1 MSGGG
6 KETPRQ
12 AMIGMMYLFYTAL
25 LALNVSAEI
34 LTAFTLVDGSLRKTN
49 TITEGVIEGT
59 QTEFAK
65 AMTNNPNGVK
75 KYNDLANEVV
85 AAADKAY
92 KEIQHYKL
100 ALVGTL
106 EGVYGDNDYTAPYSE
121 ASDAKDQEIEKSL
134 RDKWA
139 ADKPEAADPNL
150 VDIDDLVSKKDDNN
164 VGGEIFITNGQG
176 KVVAKSREDY
186 KNTLIDIVGRGTD
199 NSEVSQKA
207 KESLVASLN
216 ELLSTARMKS
226 ESDDIDSVDWD
237 VSNFEHLP
245 AAGVLTLM
253 TKMQADVRNTESSVL
268 SYLLSQIGKTDM
280 KFNAIR
286 AVVSPTTSSYVLVG
300 EPYKADIFVAAY
312 DSTQDPEI
320 LVGGSPLKVEK
331 GVGKYTGSTGAVG
344 VKSFGGVIKL
354 KNKTTGELKEYP
366 FKGEYEVG
374 QSSLSVSPTK
384 MNVLYIGVPNPLEVT
399 ASGYN
404 PEKLHVSISQ
414 GSVNKAGGQAGAYSA
429 LVKTPGT
436 AKVTVTAT
444 VDGQTKNL
452 GTREF
457 RVKRV
462 PDPRASIT
470 TKDAWGKGGTVSKS
484 LLAASAGVKA
494 DLENFDFDMKFVI
507 VGFKVSATIKGF
519 VQDATSTSAAFTSQ
533 QKNIIN
539 QAPAG
544 SKIYIEDI
552 KAKGPDG
559 SVRDLGAIVLKLK

>member
-49 TITEGVIEGT
+49 TITEGVIEST

-65 AMTNNPNGVK
+65 AMINNPAGTK
-75 KYNDLANEVV
+75 KYNDLAVEVA

-121 ASDAKDQEIEKSL
+121 ASDAKDQEIEKAL

-164 VGGEIFITNGQG
+164 VGGEIFITKGQG
-176 KVVAKSREDY
+176 KVIAAGREGY
-186 KNTLIDIVGRGTD
+186 KNTLIDIVNKGTD

-207 KESLVASLN
+207 KQSLIASLN

-268 SYLLSQIGKTDM
+268 SYLISQIGKTDM

-286 AVVSPTTSSYVLVG
+286 AVVSPTTSSYVLVN
-300 EPYKADIFVAAY
+300 EPYKADVFIAAY
-312 DSTQDPEI
+312 DSAQNPDI

-331 GVGKYTGSTGAVG
+331 GVGKYTGNTSSVG
-344 VKSFGGVIKL
+344 VKTFSGVIKL
-354 KNKTTGELKEYP
+354 KNNSTGEIKEYP
-366 FKGEYEVG
+366 FKSEYEVG

-404 PEKLHVSISQ
+404 SEKLHVTISQ
-414 GSVNKAGGQAGAYSA
+414 GSVSKGTAAGAYSA

-462 PDPRASIT
+462 PDPRASVT
-470 TKDAWGKGGTVSKS
+470 TREAWGKGGTVSKAM
-484 LLAASAGVKA
+484 LAASAGVKA
-494 DLENFDFDMKFVI
+494 ELENFDFDMKFQI
-507 VGFKVSATIKGF
+507 TGFKVSATIKGF
-519 VQDATSTSAAFTSQ
+519 VQDATSTGPAFTAQ
-533 QKNIIN
+533 QKTIIN

-544 SKIYIEDI
+544 SKLYIEDI

-559 SVRDLGAIVLKLK
+559 SLRDLGAIVLKLK

>member
-65 AMTNNPNGVK
+65 AMINNPAGTK
-75 KYNDLANEVV
+75 KYNDLAVEVA

-121 ASDAKDQEIEKSL
+121 ASDAKDQEIEKAL
-134 RDKWA
+134 RDKWV

-164 VGGEIFITNGQG
+164 VGGEIFITKGQG
-176 KVVAKSREDY
+176 KVIAAGREGY
-186 KNTLIDIVGRGTD
+186 KNTLIDIVNKGTD

-207 KESLVASLN
+207 KQSLIASLN

-268 SYLLSQIGKTDM
+268 SYLISQIGKTDM

-286 AVVSPTTSSYVLVG
+286 AVVSPTTSSYVLVN
-300 EPYKADIFVAAY
+300 EPYKADVFIAAY
-312 DSTQDPEI
+312 DSAQNPDI

-331 GVGKYTGSTGAVG
+331 GVGKYTGNTSSVG
-344 VKSFGGVIKL
+344 VKTFSGVIKL
-354 KNKTTGELKEYP
+354 KNNSTGEIKEYP
-366 FKGEYEVG
+366 FKSEYEVG

-404 PEKLHVSISQ
+404 SEKLHVTISQ
-414 GSVNKAGGQAGAYSA
+414 GSVSKGTAAGAYSA

-462 PDPRASIT
+462 PDPRASVT
-470 TKDAWGKGGTVSKS
+470 TKEAWGKGGTVSKAM
-484 LLAASAGVKA
+484 LAASAGVKA
-494 DLENFDFDMKFVI
+494 ELENFDFDMKFQI
-507 VGFKVSATIKGF
+507 TGFKVSATIKGF
-519 VQDATSTSAAFTSQ
+519 VQDATSTGPAFTAQ
-533 QKNIIN
+533 QKTIIN

-544 SKIYIEDI
+544 SKLYIEEI

-559 SVRDLGAIVLKLK
+559 SLRDLGAIVLKLK

>member
-65 AMTNNPNGVK
+65 AMINNPAGTK
-75 KYNDLANEVV
+75 KYNDLAVAV
-85 AAADKAY
+85 AAAADKAY

-121 ASDAKDQEIEKSL
+121 ASDAKDQEIEKAL
-134 RDKWA
+134 RDKWV

-164 VGGEIFITNGQG
+164 VGGEIFITKGQG
-176 KVVAKSREDY
+176 KVIAAGREGY
-186 KNTLIDIVGRGTD
+186 KNTLIDIVNKGTD
-199 NSEVSQKA
+199 NSEASQKA
-207 KESLVASLN
+207 KQSLIASLN

-268 SYLLSQIGKTDM
+268 SYLISQIGKTDM

-286 AVVSPTTSSYVLVG
+286 AVVSPTTSSYVLVN
-300 EPYKADIFVAAY
+300 EPYKADVFIAAY
-312 DSTQDPEI
+312 DSAQNPDI

-331 GVGKYTGSTGAVG
+331 GVGKYTGNTSSVG
-344 VKSFGGVIKL
+344 VKTFSGVIKL
-354 KNKTTGELKEYP
+354 KNNSTGEIKEYP
-366 FKGEYEVG
+366 FKSEYEVG

-404 PEKLHVSISQ
+404 SEKLHVTISQ
-414 GSVNKAGGQAGAYSA
+414 GSVSKGTAAGAYSA

-462 PDPRASIT
+462 PDPRASVT
-470 TKDAWGKGGTVSKS
+470 TKEAWGKGGTVSKAM
-484 LLAASAGVKA
+484 LAASAGVKA
-494 DLENFDFDMKFVI
+494 ELENFDFDMKFQI
-507 VGFKVSATIKGF
+507 TGFKVSATIKGF
-519 VQDATSTSAAFTSQ
+519 VQDATSTGPAFTAQ
-533 QKNIIN
+533 QKTIIN

-544 SKIYIEDI
+544 SKLYIEEI

-559 SVRDLGAIVLKLK
+559 SLRDLGAIVLKLK

>member
-65 AMTNNPNGVK
+65 AMINNPAGTK
-75 KYNDLANEVV
+75 KYNDLAVEVA

-106 EGVYGDNDYTAPYSE
+106 EGVYGDNDYTAPYSK
-121 ASDAKDQEIEKSL
+121 ASDAKDQEIEKAL

-164 VGGEIFITNGQG
+164 VGGEIFITKGQG
-176 KVVAKSREDY
+176 KVIAAGREGY
-186 KNTLIDIVGRGTD
+186 KNTLIDIVNKGTD
-199 NSEVSQKA
+199 NSEASQKA
-207 KESLVASLN
+207 KQSLIASLN

-268 SYLLSQIGKTDM
+268 SYLIGQIGKTDM

-286 AVVSPTTSSYVLVG
+286 AVVSPTTSSYVLVN
-300 EPYKADIFVAAY
+300 EPYKADVFIAAY
-312 DSTQDPEI
+312 DSAQNPDI

-331 GVGKYTGSTGAVG
+331 GVGKYTGNTSSVG
-344 VKSFGGVIKL
+344 VKTFSGVIKL
-354 KNKTTGELKEYP
+354 KNNSTGEIKEYP
-366 FKGEYEVG
+366 FKSEYEVG

-404 PEKLHVSISQ
+404 SEKLHVTISQ
-414 GSVNKAGGQAGAYSA
+414 GSVSKGTAAGAYSA

-462 PDPRASIT
+462 PDPRASVT
-470 TKDAWGKGGTVSKS
+470 TKEAWGKGGTVSKAM
-484 LLAASAGVKA
+484 LAASAGVKA
-494 DLENFDFDMKFVI
+494 ELENFDFDMKFQI
-507 VGFKVSATIKGF
+507 TGFKVSATIKGF
-519 VQDATSTSAAFTSQ
+519 VQDATSTGPAFTAQ
-533 QKNIIN
+533 QKTIIN

-544 SKIYIEDI
+544 SKLYIEEI

-559 SVRDLGAIVLKLK
+559 SLRDLGAIVLKLK

>member
-1 MSGGG
+1 
-6 KETPRQ
+6 
-12 AMIGMMYLFYTAL
+12 MIGMMYLFYTAL

-65 AMTNNPNGVK
+65 AMINNPAGTK
-75 KYNDLANEVV
+75 KYNDLAVEVA

-121 ASDAKDQEIEKSL
+121 ASDAKDQEIEKAL

-164 VGGEIFITNGQG
+164 VGGEIFITKGQG
-176 KVVAKSREDY
+176 KVVAAGREGY
-186 KNTLIDIVGRGTD
+186 KNTLIDIVNKGTD
-199 NSEVSQKA
+199 NSEASQKA
-207 KESLVASLN
+207 KQSLIASLN

-268 SYLLSQIGKTDM
+268 SYLISQIGKTDM

-286 AVVSPTTSSYVLVG
+286 AVVSPTTSSYVLVN
-300 EPYKADIFVAAY
+300 EPYKADVFIAAY
-312 DSTQDPEI
+312 DSAQNPDI

-331 GVGKYTGSTGAVG
+331 GVGKYTGNTSSVG
-344 VKSFGGVIKL
+344 VKTFSGVIKL
-354 KNKTTGELKEYP
+354 KNNSTGEIKEYP
-366 FKGEYEVG
+366 FKSEYEVG

-404 PEKLHVSISQ
+404 SEKLHVTISQ
-414 GSVNKAGGQAGAYSA
+414 GSVSKGTAAGAYSA

-462 PDPRASIT
+462 PDPRASVT
-470 TKDAWGKGGTVSKS
+470 TKEAWGKGGTVSKAM
-484 LLAASAGVKA
+484 LAASAGVKA
-494 DLENFDFDMKFVI
+494 ELENFDFDMKFQI
-507 VGFKVSATIKGF
+507 TGFKVSATIKGF
-519 VQDATSTSAAFTSQ
+519 VQDATSTGPAFTAQ
-533 QKNIIN
+533 QKNN
-539 QAPAG
+539 YQSG
-544 SKIYIEDI
+544 SRRKQTLY
-552 KAKGPDG
+552 
-559 SVRDLGAIVLKLK
+559 RRY

>member
-65 AMTNNPNGVK
+65 AMINNPAGTK
-75 KYNDLANEVV
+75 KYNDLAVAV
-85 AAADKAY
+85 AAAADKAY

-121 ASDAKDQEIEKSL
+121 ASDAKDQEIEKAL

-164 VGGEIFITNGQG
+164 VGGEIFITKGQG
-176 KVVAKSREDY
+176 KVIAAGREGY
-186 KNTLIDIVGRGTD
+186 KNTLIDIVNKGTD
-199 NSEVSQKA
+199 NSEASQKA
-207 KESLVASLN
+207 KQSLIASLN

-268 SYLLSQIGKTDM
+268 SYLISQIGKTDM

-286 AVVSPTTSSYVLVG
+286 AVVSPTTSSYVLVN
-300 EPYKADIFVAAY
+300 EPYKADVFIAAY
-312 DSTQDPEI
+312 DSAQNPDI

-331 GVGKYTGSTGAVG
+331 GVGKYTGNTSSVG
-344 VKSFGGVIKL
+344 VKTFSGVIKL
-354 KNKTTGELKEYP
+354 KNNSTGEIKEYP
-366 FKGEYEVG
+366 FKSEYEVG

-404 PEKLHVSISQ
+404 SEKLHVTISQ
-414 GSVNKAGGQAGAYSA
+414 GSVSKGTAAGAYSA

-462 PDPRASIT
+462 PDPRASVT
-470 TKDAWGKGGTVSKS
+470 TKEAWGKGGTVSKAM
-484 LLAASAGVKA
+484 LAASAGVKA
-494 DLENFDFDMKFVI
+494 ELENFDFDMKFQI
-507 VGFKVSATIKGF
+507 TGFKVSATIKGF
-519 VQDATSTSAAFTSQ
+519 VQDATSTGPAFTAQ
-533 QKNIIN
+533 QKTIIN

-544 SKIYIEDI
+544 SKLYIEEI

-559 SVRDLGAIVLKLK
+559 SLRDLGAIVLKLK